1 MNSIHLSNCP
11 YLPCSDNIMIPISNG
26 RFKRIS
32 VSEIAYIEASRDNCI
47 INMHDGKKYILVCPM
62 SDFLE
67 QISPCP
73 ILRIHRSFAVNI
85 NFIDETTYG
94 MVYLV
99 NGMEV
104 RIGNNYRNSL
114 YEIFPIKGLR
124 TRNKPEE

>member
-73 ILRIHRSFAVNI
+73 ILRIHRC
-85 NFIDETTYG
+85 
-94 MVYLV
+94 
-99 NGMEV
+99 
-104 RIGNNYRNSL
+104 NYSVCRRSKCFHIEGYKHYAKKAYAFCQCVCQL
-114 YEIFPIKGLR
+114 
-124 TRNKPEE
+124 